1 MSKIPGV
8 CEKTGVSGR
17 PQFFARERLFAFIA
31 GEGVA
36 LKLPAHVVQQVIDQ
50 VDYLPFKMRN
60 KPVLREW
67 IRIRHDDASAYSK
80 DAALFRQAARFA
92 ASITRAARKR

>member
-1 MSKIPGV
+1 VSKIPGV
-8 CEKTGVSGR
+8 REKTGVSGR
-17 PQFFARERLFAFIA
+17 PQFFAGERLFAFIA

-36 LKLPAHVVQQVIDQ
+36 LKLPANVVQQVIDR

-67 IRIRHDDASAYSK
+67 IRIRHDDAAAYAQ
-80 DAALFRQAARFA
+80 DAALFRHAARFVSA
-92 ASITRAARKR
+92 PARPRR